1 MKDFAENEI
10 PTGFDALLNTSTPFA
25 PSSEEDARRRLL
37 PPPSQEAREEAQT
50 GESVQDQEF
59 AALFQLPEPVET
71 TAQLRPLPSEAAAV
85 LGAPEDVESDDED
98 YAAVQAALRRS
109 AANGELLDGALAQK
123 AISLRSADGGV
134 RVEASGTG
142 VIRSVTIAK
151 ESVGPSSIRSLGGE
165 LVRLLN
171 QVSTTAGE
179 WEAAE
184 RRRIEEREA

>member
-1 MKDFAENEI
+1 M
-10 PTGFDALLNTSTPFA
+10 
-25 PSSEEDARRRLL
+25 
-37 PPPSQEAREEAQT
+37 
-50 GESVQDQEF
+50 
-59 AALFQLPEPVET
+59 
-71 TAQLRPLPSEAAAV
+71 
-85 LGAPEDVESDDED
+85 
-98 YAAVQAALRRS
+98 
-109 AANGELLDGALAQK
+109 
-123 AISLRSADGGV
+123 